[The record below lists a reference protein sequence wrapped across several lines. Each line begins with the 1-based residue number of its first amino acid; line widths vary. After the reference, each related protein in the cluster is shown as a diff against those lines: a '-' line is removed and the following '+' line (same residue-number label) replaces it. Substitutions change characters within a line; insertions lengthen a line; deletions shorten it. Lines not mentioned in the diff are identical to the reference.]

1 MNRLAHLLAAMLLT
15 LVSCAPKPASDEEIL
30 DRIEQATI
38 KYFTEFAEPNTGMAR
53 ERNEDVHGNIVTT
66 GGTGF
71 GMMAIIAGAERGY
84 FPSEEGEVR
93 LEKII

>member
-1 MNRLAHLLAAMLLT
+1 MRRLLIILS
-15 LVSCAPKPASDEEIL
+15 VSALFAVISGCKAEPESDEAIL

-71 GMMAIIAGAERGY
+71 GMMARD
-84 FPSEEGEVR
+84 V
-93 LEKII
+93 